1 MRLEGKTAIV
11 TGGSRGI
18 GRACVKA
25 LAASGAKVAFVFQKS
40 QEAAERLIEE
50 IRQTGV
56 ETELRAVQADVRD
69 FARAQALVEELETAW
84 GQIDVMVN
92 SAGVIRD
99 GLFASMSPAAWSEVI
114 DTNLNGTYNYCH
126 AVTRPMMSRR
136 RGSIVNITS
145 VAAEFGSRG
154 QVNYAASKGGID
166 GLTRCLAKELA
177 ARKIRVN
184 AVAPGM
190 IETDMSEA
198 VRNLVGDDIKKVIPL
213 RRIGTPEEIA
223 SVVAFL
229 ASDEASYLTGQ
240 IIRVDG
246 GLSLGGY

>member
-1 MRLEGKTAIV
+1 MRLDGKTAIV

-18 GRACVKA
+18 GRECVRA
-25 LAASGAKVAFVFQKS
+25 LASAGAKVALVYQKN
-40 QEAAERLIEE
+40 QEAAQRLIEE
-50 IRQTGV
+50 IQQAGV
-56 ETELRAVQADVRD
+56 ETEVAAHQADVRD
-69 FARAQALVEELETAW
+69 FAQAQALVERLEEAW
-84 GQIDVMVN
+84 GQVDVLVN

-99 GLFASMSPAAWSEVI
+99 GLFATMGPEAWLEVI
-114 DTNLNGTYNYCH
+114 DTNLNGTYNFCH

-190 IETDMSEA
+190 IETDMSQA
-198 VRNLVGDDIKKVIPL
+198 VRNLVGDDINKVIPL
-213 RRIGTPEEIA
+213 KRIGKPEEIA
-223 SVVAFL
+223 SVVTFL
-229 ASDEASYLTGQ
+229 ASDAASYLTGQ
-240 IIRVDG
+240 VIRVDG